1 MCVFRYKQI
10 AAERLAIAGLH
21 VAYGFTDF
29 PTNGPFPINIA
40 LAQPEKVC
48 TGCSKQIYCGGQ
60 SLNLNQYYKGF
71 FLDIFDDI
79 SLGKINFASEEFQ
92 TFFVQFVLQRFSQR
106 K

>member
-40 LAQPEKVC
+40 LAQPGKVC
-48 TGCSKQIYCGGQ
+48 T
-60 SLNLNQYYKGF
+60 
-71 FLDIFDDI
+71 
-79 SLGKINFASEEFQ
+79 
-92 TFFVQFVLQRFSQR
+92 VLQYVQGVSNKSIVVARALIWTNIIKDFFGLFWWHFFR
-106 K
+106 KN